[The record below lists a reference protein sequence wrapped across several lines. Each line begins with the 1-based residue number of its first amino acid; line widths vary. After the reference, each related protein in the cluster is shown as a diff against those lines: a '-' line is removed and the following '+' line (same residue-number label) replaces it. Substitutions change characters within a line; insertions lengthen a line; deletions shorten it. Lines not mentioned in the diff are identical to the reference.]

1 MKKSERQ
8 DLIKKLIRDNQLT
21 KQEEFVELLLADGIE
36 VTQATISRDI
46 KELKLIKVSQ
56 PDGSFYYSLSS
67 SQDTADEQRLER
79 MLQSVVLKFAK
90 MEKLFTL
97 KTLPGN
103 AVPLGMLLEKV
114 YQQELF
120 TVMTT
125 DDKVLL
131 IFKEEMD
138 ASVVEMKIN
147 VLIYG

>member
-8 DLIKKLIRDNQLT
+8 GLIKKLIKDNQIK

-56 PDGSFYYSLSS
+56 PDGSFYYSLSNT
-67 SQDTADEQRLER
+67 QGKVDDQRLER
-79 MLQSVVLKFAK
+79 MLQNVVLSFAEMDKFV
-90 MEKLFTL
+90 TL
-97 KTLPGN
+97 KTIPGN

-114 YQQELF
+114 YQDQLF

-131 IFKEEMD
+131 IFNDETE
-138 ASVVEMKIN
+138 ASAVESKLSA
-147 VLIYG
+147 LIYG